1 MPRTSAGGPPTLIT
15 VRGVTKPLQQW
26 AADNGLH
33 PNTIR
38 YRLKRDLSPEEA
50 VAASTKYTSRV
61 VTIDGDTRP
70 LAEWLRHY
78 NRNNVTF
85 YYRIA
90 RGYSE
95 HGTVNLR

>member
-1 MPRTSAGGPPTLIT
+1 MT

-26 AADNGLH
+26 AADNGLN
-33 PNTIR
+33 PQSIR
-38 YRLKRDLSPEEA
+38 RRLKKGATPAEA
-50 VAASTKYTSRV
+50 VAKPQSRTRLI
-61 VTIDGDTRP
+61 TINGKTRP